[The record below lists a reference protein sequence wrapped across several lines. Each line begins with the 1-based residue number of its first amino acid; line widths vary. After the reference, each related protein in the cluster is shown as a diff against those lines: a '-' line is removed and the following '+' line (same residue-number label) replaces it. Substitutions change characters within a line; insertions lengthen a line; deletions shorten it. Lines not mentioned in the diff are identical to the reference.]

1 MDASLLFLLSLPLL
15 VAMLLAAGGVV
26 LLLGS
31 IQSLVMGVALVLG
44 TALVDSLQS
53 GQPLLHIG
61 LALYPGDLMCLILVP
76 AALVR
81 WLRPARM
88 PDERPAVP
96 LGWWVFSAA
105 VMLSLAQGLLS
116 FGTKAGVQVR
126 DYFYFVVVVSYVTS
140 FPYRPEL
147 LQRLLAWLAG
157 LGGLLL
163 LLTTYRWI
171 VYYTP
176 IPSLLP
182 PGGVYN
188 IDGPIRVIWSNDA
201 LLLGQL
207 LIGALY
213 FADAAP
219 ALRTLRL
226 WVPVLLG
233 YVLALQHRSVWGAV
247 LVGALS
253 PLLSGRRAA
262 SAWRQLGLFAL
273 ILAVVVLP
281 LLLAPRS
288 ELAAQIGQSAQRAVR
303 GQDTT
308 AERLQ
313 SWGVIL
319 RRWVDLGP
327 RSIAIGNPFGTD
339 NSRYVIDSGG
349 TPRLLEYG
357 AHNMYVQTVFNTGL
371 LGLAGFL
378 AALVAVL
385 RGLRRRIAAEPSQPL
400 PVLLFTLNVTLVVY
414 FVPYGVTYVQGL
426 WLGLGAACAA
436 VVQAPVSW
444 RGGRHA
450 AA

>member
-1 MDASLLFLLSLPLL
+1 MSASLLFFLSVPLL

-26 LLLGS
+26 LMLGC
-31 IQSLVMGVALVLG
+31 IQSQVMGVAVILATVMI
-44 TALVDSLQS
+44 DSLQG

-61 LALYPGDLMCLILVP
+61 LALYPGDLMSLVILPALGVRLLRGTGVP
-76 AALVR
+76 SI
-81 WLRPARM
+81 PA
-88 PDERPAVP
+88 
-96 LGWWVFSAA
+96 GWWLFSLA
-105 VMLSLAQGLLS
+105 VLLSLAQGLVS

-126 DYFYFVVVVSYVTS
+126 DYFYFVVVASYAMS

-147 LQRLLAWLAG
+147 LQRLLAWVAG
-157 LGGLLL
+157 LGALLL
-163 LLTTYRWI
+163 LLTTYRWV

-207 LIGALY
+207 LIAALY

-226 WVPVLLG
+226 WMPVLLG

-247 LVGALS
+247 LVGAMS

-273 ILAVVVLP
+273 VLGVIVVP
-281 LLLAPRS
+281 LVLAPKS
-288 ELAAQIGQSAQRAVR
+288 ELATQIGQSAERAVR

-339 NSRYVIDSGG
+339 NSRYVIDSQGV
-349 TPRLLEYG
+349 PRLLEYG
-357 AHNMYVQTVFNTGL
+357 AHNMYVQTLFNTGL
-371 LGLAGFL
+371 LGLTGFV
-378 AALVAVL
+378 ATLVAVL
-385 RGLRRRIAAEPSQPL
+385 RGLRRRIADDPSQGL
-400 PVLLFTLNVTLVVY
+400 PVLLFMLTVTMAVY
-414 FVPYGVTYVQGL
+414 YVPYGVTYLQGL
-426 WLGLGAACAA
+426 WLGLAVACVATSR
-436 VVQAPVSW
+436 APAIR

-450 AA
+450 LA

>member
-15 VAMLLAAGGVV
+15 VAMFLAAGGVV

-44 TALVDSLQS
+44 TALVDSLQG

-61 LALYPGDLMCLILVP
+61 LALYPGDLMSLILLP
-76 AALVR
+76 ATLVR
-81 WLRPARM
+81 WLRPARAHG
-88 PDERPAVP
+88 ERPAAP
-96 LGWWVFSAA
+96 AGWWLFCAA

-126 DYFYFVVVVSYVTS
+126 DYFYFVVVVSYVMS

-147 LQRLLAWLAG
+147 LQRLLSWLTG
-157 LGGLLL
+157 LGGMLL

-207 LIGALY
+207 LLGALY
-213 FADAAP
+213 FSDAAP
-219 ALRTLRL
+219 VLRSLRL

-262 SAWRQLGLFAL
+262 SAWRQLGLFVL
-273 ILAVVVLP
+273 ILSVVVAP

-339 NSRYVIDSGG
+339 NSRYVIDSEGI
-349 TPRLLEYG
+349 PRLLEYG

-371 LGLAGFL
+371 LGLAGFV
-378 AALVAVL
+378 AALAAVL
-385 RGLRRRIAAEPSQPL
+385 RGLRRRVAADPSQPL

-414 FVPYGVTYVQGL
+414 FVPYGVTYTQGL

-436 VVQAPVSW
+436 AARAPVPW

-450 AA
+450 VA